1 MIYILRTLFAL
12 FYIPVFL
19 MECTAF
25 LFGVII
31 YPLVVGIAYIKT
43 GKESDYSS
51 GIIAEK
57 IEKEYGKLKDKIEK
71 SKRR

>member
-12 FYIPVFL
+12 FYIPIFL
-19 MECTAF
+19 FEGIAF
-25 LFGVII
+25 FFGVII

-51 GIIAEK
+51 GMMAEY
-57 IEKEYGKLKDKIEK
+57 IEKVYCKLKDKIEK
-71 SKRR
+71 LI

>member
-19 MECTAF
+19 MECVAF
-25 LFGVII
+25 LLGVIT
-31 YPLVVGIAYIKT
+31 YPLVEGIVYIKT
-43 GKESDYSS
+43 GKECDYSS
-51 GIIAEK
+51 GMMAEK

-71 SKRR
+71 LK